1 MDTQNDTQFN
11 LRISRALLAMLDAVR
26 AREPDVPTRPE
37 MIRRLIARAGENQ
50 AQDRQAEM
58 ATA

>member
-37 MIRRLIARAGENQ
+37 MIRRLIARAGER
-50 AQDRQAEM
+50 AAHERVTEM
-58 ATA
+58 SAA